1 MKRIQANKKLIAVL
15 IAASV
20 ICLLTIYFLFMAE
33 GHPLKS
39 GAPPSPTLVSP
50 INTIVTDSTPELV
63 WSRVNGATTYELEI
77 VSQKSAKI
85 VCSKKGLTPNNTSY
99 RVQTNEA
106 LSLGVHHWRVRAVN
120 AAGKAGIWSE
130 VGIFTVQ

>member
-1 MKRIQANKKLIAVL
+1 MKRIQAKKKLIAVV

-20 ICLLTIYFLFMAE
+20 ICLLTVYFLFMAE
-33 GHPLKS
+33 GHPLQR

-50 INTIVTDSTPELV
+50 INSIVTDSISELV
-63 WSRVNGATTYELEI
+63 WSRVNGASAYELEI
-77 VSQKSAKI
+77 LSQKSAKI
-85 VCSKKGLTPNNTSY
+85 VCSKKGLTSINTSY
-99 RVQTNEA
+99 RLQTNEA
-106 LSLGVHHWRVRAVN
+106 LSLGVHDWRVRAVD